1 VVRARQDC
9 VQRDAAGLGATRV
22 LRFQVAGL
30 EAIRENTDAKAFPFF
45 SGNLDRIRLAR
56 CVSNNLK
63 PGLTPG
69 KGWPPG
75 NNLKPELTPGK
86 G

>member
-1 VVRARQDC
+1 MRARQDC

-22 LRFQVAGL
+22 LRFEVAGHPL

-69 KGWPPG
+69 KG
-75 NNLKPELTPGK
+75 
-86 G
+86 